1 MCIRDR
7 DVVAYWRRNITDTQ
21 LTLVDREF
29 MPIEVMEDWKRFIL
43 ERIMTW
49 AADWNE
55 FPRLIQRFI
64 DEIDVDDAT
73 LQKNLDDP
81 QLMLDQIQ
89 TTLPTSLVTNYRN
102 DVVKHTLE
110 IAEEILN

>member
-1 MCIRDR
+1 
-7 DVVAYWRRNITDTQ
+7 
-21 LTLVDREF
+21 
-29 MPIEVMEDWKRFIL
+29 MPIQVMEDWKRFIL

-49 AADWNE
+49 AADWSE

-64 DEIDVDDAT
+64 DEIDVDDST

-89 TTLPTSLVTNYRN
+89 TTLPSSLVMNYRN